1 VYTAVQTFG
10 PAVTSNPSM
19 ESFFR
24 DLRQSLRMFA
34 ASPAFTLAAIAAL
47 TLGIG
52 ANTAIFSV
60 VNAILLKPVAIPDAE
75 RVVVFMNVSPNGAGP
90 AASPAKFNHY
100 REQSEVV
107 QDISAFNTGVMN
119 FTGSGFP
126 EQLRSGR
133 VSADFF
139 RLTTPPFVAGRGF
152 LPEEDVPNGPLVT
165 VISRRLWETRFNAD
179 PNVVGGSIS
188 LGGEPYTIVG
198 VLGDFDFREFGPTPQ
213 VWVPFQFDPNSTDQG
228 HYFQVMGRLK
238 PGVTLEQADARLGAS
253 AADFRTKFPT
263 AIGPQNSF
271 GVRGLR
277 EVLVGPQTRQSLL
290 VYGGAVSFV
299 LLIACANV
307 ANLLLV
313 RATGRRR
320 EIAIRSAIGGS
331 RGRII
336 RQLLTE
342 SVVLSLAGGLL
353 GLFVGWAGIRAL
365 LSINTAGLPRV
376 GQDGAFVSLDATVVA
391 FTVAV
396 SLLTGLIFGLIPALQ
411 SSKSDLTT
419 TLKESAGRSGTGFRQ
434 NKVRSVLV
442 VAEVALAL
450 VLLIGSA
457 LLIRTAVALGRVDPG
472 FDTQNVLTLKMS
484 LKGAQFDKAE
494 AVEQVVRNGAE
505 QLRAI
510 PGVEIASATCCVPLQ
525 GGYGLPFRIIGRP
538 LAADSQGPFHGGGGW
553 MTVSPG
559 YFEVFRI
566 PVTKGRT
573 FNDRD
578 TSTSPPVVV
587 INEAMA
593 REYWPDSDPLSD
605 RLVIGKGVMREFEAE
620 GERQIIGVVADI
632 RSNGLDSEPQPQMWI
647 PQAQVPDAANALNVS
662 LTPLS
667 WIVRTRVPPQ
677 SLSEAIQNT
686 LRQSTGLPVADVR
699 SMDEIVELSVSRQR
713 FNMWVMTVFGGCAL
727 LLAAIGIYGLMAYSV
742 EQRTQEI
749 GIRLALGAQASQVR
763 RMVVTQGMLLAGVG
777 IAIGLAG
784 AFLLARL
791 ITTFLF
797 GVTAT
802 DPLVFAGVPLLLG
815 VVAFFA
821 VWLPARRA
829 SHVDPLVALRAE

>member
-1 VYTAVQTFG
+1 
-10 PAVTSNPSM
+10 M
-19 ESFFR
+19 ESFLR

-60 VNAILLKPVAIPDAE
+60 VNAILLKPLAIPDAE

-100 REQSEVV
+100 RAQTEVV
-107 QDISAFNTGVMN
+107 QDVSAFTTGVMN
-119 FTGSGFP
+119 FTGAGFP

-152 LPEEDVPNGPLVT
+152 LAEEDLPNGPLVT

-179 PNVVGGSIS
+179 PNVVGRSIS

-238 PGVTLEQADARLGAS
+238 PGVTMEQADARLNAS
-253 AADFRTKFPT
+253 ASDFRAKFPT
-263 AIGPQNSF
+263 AIGPQNAF
-271 GVRGLR
+271 GVRALR
-277 EVLVGPQTRQSLL
+277 DVLVGPQTRQSLL

-320 EIAIRSAIGGS
+320 EIAIRAAIGGS

-342 SVVLSLAGGLL
+342 SVVLSLAGGVL
-353 GLFVGWAGIRAL
+353 GLFLGWAGIRAL

-396 SLLTGLIFGLIPALQ
+396 SVLTGLIFGLIPALQ

-484 LKGAQFDKAE
+484 LKGEQFEKAE

-510 PGVEIASATCCVPLQ
+510 PGVELASATCCVPLQ
-525 GGYGLPFRIIGRP
+525 GGYGLAFRIVGRP

-566 PVTKGRT
+566 PVKKGRT
-573 FNDRD
+573 FNERD
-578 TSTSPPVVV
+578 TSTSTPVVL

-605 RLVIGKGVMREFEAE
+605 RLLIGKGAMREFETE

-647 PQAQVPDAANALNVS
+647 PQAQVPDAANALNVG
-662 LTPLS
+662 LTPIS

-699 SMDEIVELSVSRQR
+699 SMDEIVALSVSRQR
-713 FNMWVMTVFGGCAL
+713 FNMWVMTVFGACAL

-749 GIRLALGAQASQVR
+749 GIRLALGAQATQVR
-763 RMVVTQGMLLAGVG
+763 RMVVTQGMMLAGVG

-791 ITTFLF
+791 ITAFLF

-802 DPLVFAGVPLLLG
+802 DPLVFAGVPLLLAA
-815 VVAFFA
+815 VAFVA